1 MNDECRFRFLLR
13 LNWLRPLAA
22 AWIALALGLTSRP
35 LAAREPSAVLLDQP
49 AVKLVGMMSCASA
62 SCHGQTVD
70 DAFRTGTARQEFS
83 LWLESDPHAKAA
95 RTLDSPEFRR
105 ILALV
110 SSGRDDGPTA
120 PEVYVRCARCH
131 DPQGLT
137 VAGNVPTAL
146 LTTPADAGTRG
157 ISCESCHG
165 AAEKWLPDHYRRDV
179 TKEQLTA
186 LGMIDT
192 HNVLVRARQCAACHV
207 GDETRDMNHDMIAAG
222 HPPLRFELSAYHDLI
237 KRKHW
242 SDAERIETRHFK
254 VALWAAGQLATI
266 ESTAALLKSRAERA
280 AAPRADDQPAAA
292 WPEFAEF
299 DCLACHQRLR
309 PAKVGRPSIKLTDAG
324 QPRWQPWNMALAP
337 RLLTELP
344 PSDLS
349 LATTP
354 EDATGHAAA
363 LLAAVEMHPL
373 ARALA
378 GAEERSTPAFTA
390 KELLKLIE
398 NPAAGERANWATAC
412 QELLALKAAYLAWRD
427 EQRKLM
433 PSADTLS
440 MDAASDDS
448 LSVAF
453 RQELDDLT
461 ASLRFGSA
469 AFEWPAFDWEGLPP
483 KARKTPPKYTSLREI
498 REKIAELA
506 GQLRSQGAPLEG
518 SDP

>member
-1 MNDECRFRFLLR
+1 MKDECRLTFHMQ
-13 LNWLRPLAA
+13 LNWLRQLPAA
-22 AWIALALGLTSRP
+22 VTVCALWLFGLP
-35 LAAREPSAVLLDQP
+35 LAAREPTAVRLDQP
-49 AVKLVGMMSCASA
+49 ASKMIGMMSCASA

-83 LWLESDPHAKAA
+83 LWLESDPHAGAA

-110 SSGRDDGPTA
+110 SSGREDGPPA
-120 PEVYVRCARCH
+120 SEVYVRCAQCH

-137 VAGNVPTAL
+137 VAGKEPAALMTA
-146 LTTPADAGTRG
+146 PADAGTRG

-165 AAEKWLPDHYRRDV
+165 PAEQWLTEHYRHDRS
-179 TKEQLTA
+179 KEELAA

-192 HNVLVRARQCAACHV
+192 GNPLVRARQCAACHV
-207 GDETRDMNHDMIAAG
+207 GDDTRDMNHDMIAAG

-254 VALWAAGQLATI
+254 AMLWAAGQLATI
-266 ESTAALLKSRAERA
+266 ESTAALLKSRAQRA
-280 AAPRADDQPAAA
+280 ATPRADDKPAAS

-309 PAKVGRPSIKLTDAG
+309 PANVATPRVDLTSRG
-324 QPRWQPWNMALAP
+324 MPRWQPWNLALAP
-337 RLLTELP
+337 RLLKEVP
-344 PSDLS
+344 AGDIS

-354 EDATGHAAA
+354 EDAVGHATSLRTA
-363 LLAAVEMHPL
+363 LDKHPL
-373 ARALA
+373 VLSLSSA
-378 GAEERSTPAFTA
+378 AEGSSPAFTA
-390 KELLKLIE
+390 EDLLKLVE
-398 NPAAGERANWATAC
+398 APAAGERPNWATAC

-433 PSADTLS
+433 RSADPLS
-440 MDAASDDS
+440 MDAASDDPWS
-448 LSVAF
+448 AAF

-469 AFEWPAFDWEGLPP
+469 DFEWPAFDWEGLPASQR
-483 KARKTPPKYTSLREI
+483 KAPPKYGSLPEIENKI
-498 REKIAELA
+498 RELAE
-506 GQLRSQGAPLEG
+506 QLRSKLVQVEG
-518 SDP
+518 SDQ